1 MEGHNSNMLKWFT
14 GTGAEHDTPVFDKAR
29 VGAQDLAVVFKHSTT
44 CPISF
49 AADREMRAFIA
60 SHPQVPVHKV
70 LVREQRA
77 TSNDI
82 ADWTGIEHESPQVI
96 VLRNGKVVASAS
108 HGEITEDYLDDVT
121 KN

>member
-1 MEGHNSNMLKWFT
+1 MLKWFR
-14 GTGAEHDTPVFDKAR
+14 GSDVVEDLPVFDKTRIASED
-29 VGAQDLAVVFKHSTT
+29 VAVVFKHSTT
-44 CPISF
+44 CPVSF

-82 ADWTGIEHESPQVI
+82 ADWTGIYHESPQVI
-96 VLRNGKVVASAS
+96 VLRKGKVVASAS

-121 KN
+121 KS